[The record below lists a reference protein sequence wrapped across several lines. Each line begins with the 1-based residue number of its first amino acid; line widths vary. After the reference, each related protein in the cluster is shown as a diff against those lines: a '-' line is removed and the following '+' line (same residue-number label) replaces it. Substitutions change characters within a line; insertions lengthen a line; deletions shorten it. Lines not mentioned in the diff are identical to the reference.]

1 MPPPALFC
9 ALCCGLLAVSARAGY
24 SEDRCSWRGS
34 GLTQEPGSVGQ
45 LTLACVE
52 GAIEWLYPAGALRL
66 TLGAPDFGTRPGIT
80 CLRPARPFAGA
91 QVFAEREGGSLELLL
106 TEGPGLAGG
115 RCVHWGPRERRALFL
130 QATPHR
136 DISRRVAAF
145 RFELREDRS
154 PELPPQVHGLG
165 LLLFGS
171 QKATLGSHRRFLNA
185 GACRP
190 CSDEELLLAACTS
203 DFVIRGT
210 IHRVTHDMELQE
222 SVITVVAT
230 HILRQTLP
238 LLGMGGPAGQGQAFI
253 RTQLRCGVR
262 PGPGTF
268 LFMGWSRFGEA
279 WLGCAPR
286 VQEFTRA
293 YTSAQAAHLHPCE
306 VPYVGASA
314 RQVEHVLS
322 LLRGRP
328 GKMVDLGSGDGRIV
342 LAAHRCGL
350 RPAVGYEL
358 NPWLVGLSRLH
369 AWRAGC
375 AGSVRYLREDLWK
388 VSLRDCR
395 NVSVFLAPSVLPL
408 LEDKLLV
415 ELPAG
420 ARVVSGRFPLPT
432 WQPVA
437 VIGEGLDRVW
447 AYDVDI
453 DVHHA
458 RPAATSCPILPTPG
472 PGSALAPSLPN
483 SQAD

>member
-9 ALCCGLLAVSARAGY
+9 ALCCSLLAVSARAGY

-145 RFELREDRS
+145 RFELREDRN

-165 LLLFGS
+165 ED
-171 QKATLGSHRRFLNA
+171 

-238 LLGMGGPAGQGQAFI
+238 LLGMGGPAGQGQVFI

-342 LAAHRCGL
+342 
-350 RPAVGYEL
+350 
-358 NPWLVGLSRLH
+358 
-369 AWRAGC
+369 
-375 AGSVRYLREDLWK
+375 
-388 VSLRDCR
+388 SLRDCR
-395 NVSVFLAPSVLPL
+395 NVSVFLAPSVVGLSSPCWKINCWQSCL
-408 LEDKLLV
+408 LGLV
-415 ELPAG
+415 
-420 ARVVSGRFPLPT
+420 
-432 WQPVA
+432 WY
-437 VIGEGLDRVW
+437 LD
-447 AYDVDI
+447 ASPY
-453 DVHHA
+453 
-458 RPAATSCPILPTPG
+458 P
-472 PGSALAPSLPN
+472 PGSLWL
-483 SQAD
+483 

>member
-165 LLLFGS
+165 
-171 QKATLGSHRRFLNA
+171 
-185 GACRP
+185 ACRP

-203 DFVIRGT
+203 DFGSHMI
-210 IHRVTHDMELQE
+210 
-222 SVITVVAT
+222 
-230 HILRQTLP
+230 
-238 LLGMGGPAGQGQAFI
+238 
-253 RTQLRCGVR
+253 
-262 PGPGTF
+262 
-268 LFMGWSRFGEA
+268 WSCRSLSSL
-279 WLGCAPR
+279 WWPPI
-286 VQEFTRA
+286 
-293 YTSAQAAHLHPCE
+293 S
-306 VPYVGASA
+306 SA
-314 RQVEHVLS
+314 RHCHCWGWGGLQA
-322 LLRGRP
+322 RGRP
-328 GKMVDLGSGDGRIV
+328 SFEPS
-342 LAAHRCGL
+342 C
-350 RPAVGYEL
+350 AV
-358 NPWLVGLSRLH
+358 V
-369 AWRAGC
+369 
-375 AGSVRYLREDLWK
+375 
-388 VSLRDCR
+388 
-395 NVSVFLAPSVLPL
+395 
-408 LEDKLLV
+408 
-415 ELPAG
+415 
-420 ARVVSGRFPLPT
+420 
-432 WQPVA
+432 
-437 VIGEGLDRVW
+437 
-447 AYDVDI
+447 
-453 DVHHA
+453 
-458 RPAATSCPILPTPG
+458 
-472 PGSALAPSLPN
+472 SALAQAPSSSWAGAALVKPGWAVPLESKNSPEPTHLPRLPT
-483 SQAD
+483 STPVR